1 MPLQKHPLYSHAFMY
16 FQLIDF
22 HLNIPELAFIEGF
35 EISIG
40 RLGGLKTITKLSNK
54 PKKDKN

>member
-1 MPLQKHPLYSHAFMY
+1 MY

-22 HLNIPELAFIEGF
+22 HLNIPELAFIEGL
-35 EISIG
+35 EISIY

-54 PKKDKN
+54 PKKDKNWENNKDIY